1 MPFYGRSKTWGVER
15 GEREHRAVGPGA
27 SGGLRLC
34 SGEPLP
40 RAGPGGRGEEGAEPA
55 VTRRGLAPLLRP
67 AGAGLRLHP
76 AALDGLLARA
86 PQNSVPEEGAQ
97 RAAEAGAEQ
106 APPEAARAVL
116 ASAAPCLQPRPTK
129 DPSHVWDRDPGP
141 AFPRAGVRPGGRG
154 NVVAAFADG
163 AAGPG
168 ALGILS
174 PVPREDASLAF
185 KVATVRGDG
194 LPLPGRPGLRV
205 GKGPSL
211 AGLGCSGSVLQVAV
225 APSWGHGPQWFAVR
239 STGAVDVGCV
249 DCERAFASGGDG
261 AGTDICESV
270 AMVGSMPLKPPPH
283 VATHTRHVAWNPL
296 WAQLAVLTAGG
307 SANGE
312 DAAVRAVHVGSA
324 RWKGGDA
331 VRVPGSEVV
340 EFTGH
345 PFVLLSAGRRVGV
358 TAVDMRT
365 SAAASSASTLGHE
378 SPFADC
384 VTSAAVGRAG
394 GGELLAAASG
404 AQILLFDPRK
414 LAAPLLV
421 WHSLFVGPCTALTMH
436 CAAGWLPAPAH
447 SDRGEM
453 RGGAVLLGSSR
464 ASAAVH
470 AYPFEA
476 MMAAPPGTGGPAAL
490 MWDSGAQALGLPH
503 TVPSAECR
511 ATRPWYPDRLSA
523 HGLLRGDEDGE
534 RGLNGHAVVALGC
547 IGGHAGCASGLMLCS
562 QDRRGSVLV
571 EEYRGVLEDLDAAA
585 GSRQGHPE
593 KTFGPLPSHAHPAW
607 AANPEQVRELPLEL
621 HSEELSR
628 VRPPWLAASGRPPT
642 GASSIFGDRPARPA
656 ITLVFELGRE
666 GGAPTTSRPADP
678 QTMQTA
684 AARIP
689 AAGVAPLG
697 GIEGD
702 VLDAARALVVAP
714 AALRQAPALGS
725 GGRAPG
731 RLIEKLKEMWRG
743 EGPPPGSPGPLHQSQ
758 PAPLGRTAAFGSR
771 PASQPSPG
779 GPASQP
785 SPGPVAATQP
795 APRSAAR
802 RAPKVCDY
810 CRRQLP
816 AEHFVFQGKRRK
828 ACQECILA
836 QRERETRASQGPA
849 PEGF

>member
-1 MPFYGRSKTWGVER
+1 MPNYGRSMTWGVER

-116 ASAAPCLQPRPTK
+116 ASAAPCIQPRPTK
-129 DPSHVWDRDPGP
+129 DPSHVWDNDPGP

-163 AAGPG
+163 TAG

-174 PVPREDASLAF
+174 PVPRENASLDF

-211 AGLGCSGSVLQVAV
+211 AGLGCSGSVLQVAA

-249 DCERAFASGGDG
+249 DCERAFASGDDG
-261 AGTDICESV
+261 AETDICESV
-270 AMVGSMPLKPPPH
+270 AMVGSMPLKPLPH

-307 SANGE
+307 SAGGE

-345 PFVLLSAGRRVGV
+345 PFVLLSAGSRVGV

-394 GGELLAAASG
+394 RGELLAAASG

-436 CAAGWLPAPAH
+436 CAAGWQPAPAH

-585 GSRQGHPE
+585 GSCQGHPE
-593 KTFGPLPSHAHPAW
+593 KTFGTLPSHAHPAW
-607 AANPEQVRELPLEL
+607 AANPEQVRKLRLEL
-621 HSEELSR
+621 HSGELSR
-628 VRPPWLAASGRPPT
+628 VRPPWLAASGRPPA
-642 GASSIFGDRPARPA
+642 GASSILGDRPARPA
-656 ITLVFELGRE
+656 ITLHFELDRK
-666 GGAPTTSRPADP
+666 GGAPTTSRPANP
-678 QTMQTA
+678 RTMQTA

-731 RLIEKLKEMWRG
+731 RLIEKLAEVWRD

-758 PAPLGRTAAFGSR
+758 PAPLGRTAAFGAR
-771 PASQPSPG
+771 PALQPSPG

-802 RAPKVCDY
+802 RAPKVCNY

-816 AEHFVFQGKRRK
+816 AERFVFEGKRRK

-836 QRERETRASQGPA
+836 AEKRETRASQGPA